1 MDRQRID
8 KWLWHARVVRTRS
21 AAAAL
26 AASGH
31 VRINGQRIDAP
42 SRAVR
47 PGDVV
52 TVALDRTVR
61 VLKVLGFA
69 ERRGSADDARVLCE
83 DLEPPAA
90 RAASASR
97 RPALREAGAGRPTKR
112 ERREIDRLTAED
124 EARDGSLRCM
134 AQACAHPCLR
144 RRPCA
149 TDPARIWRVSR

>member
-21 AAAAL
+21 AAASL

-31 VRINGQRIDAP
+31 VRINGQRVDAP

-47 PGDVV
+47 PKDVV

-69 ERRGSADDARVLCE
+69 ERRGSADEARVLWE
-83 DLEPPAA
+83 DFEPPA
-90 RAASASR
+90 RAQER
-97 RPALREAGAGRPTKR
+97 EQRPALREAGTGRPTKR
-112 ERREIDRLTAED
+112 ERRDIGRFTAED
-124 EARDGSLRCM
+124 E
-134 AQACAHPCLR
+134 P
-144 RRPCA
+144 
-149 TDPARIWRVSR
+149 

>member
-1 MDRQRID
+1 LDRQRID
-8 KWLWHARVVRTRS
+8 KWLWHARLVRTRS

-26 AASGH
+26 AAAGH
-31 VRINGQRIDAP
+31 VRINGLRIDAP

-83 DLEPPAA
+83 DLEPRSERPVPAPPLA
-90 RAASASR
+90 RRA
-97 RPALREAGAGRPTKR
+97 AGAGRPTKH
-112 ERREIDRLTAED
+112 ERRAMSRFTGED
-124 EARDGSLRCM
+124 EA
-134 AQACAHPCLR
+134 
-144 RRPCA
+144 
-149 TDPARIWRVSR
+149 